1 MNKDMIIYEV
11 NNVDLYDLNSNQ
23 LKELKNEII
32 NNINISKLERKINEV
47 TLKLSGVA
55 GPSLDADI
63 KYIALDNQ
71 ERLNLIYMLNYNLN
85 CFKSDVKYLRKYKDD
100 ISIDDEKIFMFLLKT
115 KDMVETIINY
125 GEFTVKEKQEQ
136 QKYLEQ
142 INKKLLK
149 GEK

>member
-85 CFKSDVKYLRKYKDD
+85 CFKSDVKYLRKYKGD

-142 INKKLLK
+142 INKKLLE

>member
-11 NNVDLYDLNSNQ
+11 NNVDLYDLNSSQ

>member
-55 GPSLDADI
+55 GPSFDADI

-85 CFKSDVKYLRKYKDD
+85 CFKSDVKYLRKHKDD

-125 GEFTVKEKQEQ
+125 GENTIKEKQEQ

-142 INKKLLK
+142 VNKKLLE

>member
-55 GPSLDADI
+55 GPSLDGDI

>member
-1 MNKDMIIYEV
+1 
-11 NNVDLYDLNSNQ
+11 
-23 LKELKNEII
+23 
-32 NNINISKLERKINEV
+32 
-47 TLKLSGVA
+47 
-55 GPSLDADI
+55 
-63 KYIALDNQ
+63 
-71 ERLNLIYMLNYNLN
+71 MLNYNLN

-149 GEK
+149 GENNELLRRINIII

>member
-11 NNVDLYDLNSNQ
+11 NNIDLYDLNSNQ

-142 INKKLLK
+142 INKKLLE

>member
-142 INKKLLK
+142 INKKLLE

>member
-142 INKKLLK
+142 VNKKLLE
-149 GEK
+149 GEF